1 MFALAPVTRRRPHPH
16 SRGRWLLGVRC
27 SLVWVTLWITIGLAQ
42 AQASVPLV
50 PSVHSVPGAHWVP
63 SVNSATQIIDTP
75 LGQIKGYLRHG
86 AIEFRGIPYALPPI
100 GERRWA
106 GAVPAGPWQRLLD
119 ANDFKPACAQES
131 RYGITD
137 ASNTEDCLYLNV
149 SVPARDGWPAKGAP
163 DSKPLPVIVW
173 IHGGALVGGSSTQ
186 YRLDRLATGAQAAVV
201 SVNYRLGVFGFLAHP
216 SLDPDLNGGFGLED
230 VRLALRWVKHNIAAF
245 GGDPTNVTVMGE
257 SAGALLICNLLATPD
272 ESAGLFEKAIILS
285 ANCLYQLEHLD
296 TGNAIGVEI
305 AKTVG
310 CADPHSALECLRQQD
325 TEVLLKAGQPTGFRP
340 IPLPPVIGTARLPE
354 KARLV
359 FKNSDFVRVP
369 MIIGNTRDELRLYI
383 GYEAQAGHTVTLDN
397 YEASLRRFYGDRAK
411 AVKQAYPPQSYSSA
425 GAALGSA
432 VSSFTPGF
440 SVSQCLSVE
449 TAKLAARQ
457 TSVYLLDFADR
468 TTEKRGILIP
478 AEPDPGL
485 ELGASHSSVLSYLFP
500 GFSSTRET
508 TPGELSAG
516 SQASADAL
524 ISHLGAFIR
533 HGDPNTKGLPQWPPV
548 GNHTIALRFDNE
560 GIRPID
566 PDQTYQCE
574 FWRKLYVDE
583 FKKLT
588 QPQ

>member
-1 MFALAPVTRRRPHPH
+1 M
-16 SRGRWLLGVRC
+16 
-27 SLVWVTLWITIGLAQ
+27 GLAQ
-42 AQASVPLV
+42 AQAIVS
-50 PSVHSVPGAHWVP
+50 SAKD
-63 SVNSATQIIDTP
+63 ATQTINTP

-86 AIEFRGIPYALPPI
+86 AIEFRGIPYAEPPT
-100 GERRWA
+100 GERRWTQA
-106 GAVPAGPWQRLLD
+106 TPARSWGGALAARE
-119 ANDFKPACAQES
+119 FKPACAQER

-149 SVPARDGWPAKGAP
+149 SLPARDSWPANEKP
-163 DSKPLPVIVW
+163 DSQPLPVIVW
-173 IHGGALVGGSSTQ
+173 IHGGALVGGSSAQ
-186 YRLDRLATGAQAAVV
+186 YRLDRLATGTEAAVV
-201 SVNYRLGVFGFLAHP
+201 SVNYRLGVFGFLSHP
-216 SLDPDLNGGFGLED
+216 SLDPDLNGSFGLQD
-230 VRLALRWVKHNIAAF
+230 VRLALRWVKDNIASF
-245 GGDPTNVTVMGE
+245 GADPTNVTVMGE

-272 ESAGLFEKAIILS
+272 ESTGLFEKAVILS

-296 TGNAIGVEI
+296 TGNAIGLDI

-310 CADPHSALECLRQQD
+310 CADPKTALECLRQKD
-325 TEVLLKAGQPTGFRP
+325 TQVLLKAGQRPGFHP

-354 KARLV
+354 KAGSA

-397 YEASLRRFYGDRAK
+397 YDAGLRRFYGDHAT
-411 AVKQAYPPQSYSSA
+411 AVKQAYPPQSYSSP

-440 SVSQCLSVE
+440 PVNQCLSVE

-457 TSVYLLDFADR
+457 TPVYLLDFADR
-468 TTEKRGILIP
+468 TTPKRGVLIP

-524 ISHLGAFIR
+524 VSYLRAFVR
-533 HGDPNTKGLPQWPPV
+533 QGDPNTKGLAQWPPV
-548 GNHTIALRFDNE
+548 GNHTTGLRFDHE

-574 FWRKLYVDE
+574 FWRGLYADE

-588 QPQ
+588 QP